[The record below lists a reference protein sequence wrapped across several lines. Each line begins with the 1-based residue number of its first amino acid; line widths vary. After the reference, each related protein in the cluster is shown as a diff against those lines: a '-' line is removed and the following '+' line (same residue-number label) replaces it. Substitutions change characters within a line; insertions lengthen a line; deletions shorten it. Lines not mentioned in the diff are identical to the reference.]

1 MTKLS
6 TAQEVKKLETVM
18 IPYSVLGVI
27 FTIILQTMGAI
38 WWASGITFKIDYLQK
53 TQAEFNQS
61 ILEGTKNRYT
71 SLDASR
77 DWNNNEKRL
86 NGIESEIKIIQDKIL
101 QLPPK
106 WFQDRFEDLKNRVET
121 LERKK

>member
-1 MTKLS
+1 MN
-6 TAQEVKKLETVM
+6 TAEEVKKIETVM

-27 FTIILQTMGAI
+27 FAIILQTMGAI

-71 SLDASR
+71 SVDASR
-77 DWNNNEKRL
+77 DWNANEKRL
-86 NGIESEIKIIQDKIL
+86 GGIEADINSINLRIQES
-101 QLPPK
+101 PPK
-106 WFQDRFEDLKNRVET
+106 WFQDRFEDLSKRVDN